1 MSELHRAPSPNDA
14 DPTARF
20 WSNTLFIPAYASAL
34 SALILSLQCIT
45 ALARR
50 RSAKSAKVQEPA
62 AALHSNPP
70 TNGQLAP
77 KSGMRKHI
85 NELGGLVIF
94 GWRLA
99 RLLACAALL
108 ALSVYT
114 VILNPHQARDASEA
128 RYFRW
133 LQISLTVVYVRL
145 LPRICV
151 ELLKSFVLF

>member
-1 MSELHRAPSPNDA
+1 MPELHRVPTPNDA

-20 WSNTLFIPAYASAL
+20 WSSTLFIPAYASAL
-34 SALILSLQCIT
+34 SALILSVQRIT
-45 ALARR
+45 TLARR
-50 RSAKSAKVQEPA
+50 RSAKSAKAQEPVTVV
-62 AALHSNPP
+62 HSSPP

-77 KSGMRKHI
+77 KSGIRKHI
-85 NELGGLVIF
+85 DELGGPVIF

-114 VILNPHQARDASEA
+114 VILNPHQARGASEA
-128 RYFRW
+128 KYSRW

-145 LPRICV
+145 PSPIYA
-151 ELLKSFVLF
+151 ELLKSFALF